1 MDKMCGQHGGRGRGF
16 GLGFRRHGV
25 PSREEFVERLE
36 SYRERLERELAN
48 VDELLKRLK
57 DAPPATA
64 SV

>member
-1 MDKMCGQHGGRGRGF
+1 MCGHHGGRGGRSGF
-16 GLGFRRHGV
+16 GFRRHGV

-36 SYRERLERELAN
+36 GYRERLEHELAN

-57 DAPPATA
+57 DAPAGTA

>member
-1 MDKMCGQHGGRGRGF
+1 MCGHHGGRRGRSEF
-16 GLGFRRHGV
+16 GFRRHGV

-36 SYRERLERELAN
+36 GYRERLEHELAN

-57 DAPPATA
+57 DAPTGTA